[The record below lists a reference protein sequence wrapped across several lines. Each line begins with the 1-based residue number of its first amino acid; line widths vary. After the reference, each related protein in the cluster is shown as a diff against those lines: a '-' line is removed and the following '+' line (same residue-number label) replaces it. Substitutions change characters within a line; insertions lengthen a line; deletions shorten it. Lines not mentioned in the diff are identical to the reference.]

1 MKFWNVVASLAVV
14 IVLTYVGFC
23 GSSLLQGAATFE
35 EFKQAVLPIVTAV
48 LGYMAAMLPKDAT

>member
-1 MKFWNVVASLAVV
+1 MKFWNVVAGLAIVL
-14 IVLTYVGFC
+14 VLTYTGLC
-23 GSSLLQGAATFE
+23 GGALLKGTVTFE